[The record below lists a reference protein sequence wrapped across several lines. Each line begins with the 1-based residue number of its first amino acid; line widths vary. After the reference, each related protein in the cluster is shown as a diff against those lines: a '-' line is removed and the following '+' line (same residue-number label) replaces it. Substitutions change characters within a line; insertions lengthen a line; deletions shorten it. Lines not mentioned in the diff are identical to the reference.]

1 MESVFRWQLFLAG
14 IADGMA
20 GIATTRI
27 LGVLLR
33 VLQENRLLAGFA
45 WVLHCFSQFLPQ
57 NLPFEIAVRW
67 QAGVNE
73 RIDVFETVKG
83 LSDQLNLAS
92 FVEWSVKILV
102 YFGRYTLSM
111 CWFTGFSLILFLKRY
126 PRYESPLKIH
136 TYVRILAISTGSWN
150 DLHSRTGRNLG

>member
-1 MESVFRWQLFLAG
+1 MSIYWSQGYISFQNSLNVLTGTYCSPYRSVIHTVLFQSFHVHENGLTWTRWRTGL
-14 IADGMA
+14 
-20 GIATTRI
+20 
-27 LGVLLR
+27 
-33 VLQENRLLAGFA
+33 
-45 WVLHCFSQFLPQ
+45 
-57 NLPFEIAVRW
+57 
-67 QAGVNE
+67 NE
-73 RIDVFETVKG
+73 RLDVFKTIKG

-126 PRYESPLKIH
+126 PRCESPLKIH